1 MAAADVL
8 PYKLVPPASLA
19 PMIVPERTAL
29 IVVDV
34 QVDFVSPQGALAAAG
49 IDMAPLEAP
58 LQRVEAL
65 LAQARTADVTPVLL
79 RLVTRPESDSRVLR
93 LLNERKSEAPEA
105 LAICRAD
112 TPGADYYRV
121 RPQAGDIEIQKTLY
135 SGFFGTALDAQLRRS
150 GIDTLVFCG
159 FTTECCV
166 DCTVRDAFHR
176 GYHCF
181 VVADACAAYA
191 PHLHDNTL
199 ESLALNCALVV
210 DTAAVLSAWHQET

>member
-1 MAAADVL
+1 MVTADLL
-8 PYKLVPPASLA
+8 PYPLVAPAALA
-19 PMIVPERTAL
+19 PMIVAERTAL
-29 IVVDV
+29 VVVDV
-34 QVDFVSPQGALAAAG
+34 QVDFVSPHGALAAVG
-49 IDMAPLEAP
+49 IDMAPLEVP
-58 LQRVEAL
+58 LRRVEAL

-79 RLVTRPESDSRVLR
+79 RVVTRPESDSRALR
-93 LLNERKSEAPEA
+93 TLNERKGETPDA

-121 RPQAGDIEIQKTLY
+121 QPKAGDIEIQKTLY
-135 SGFFGTALDAQLRRS
+135 SGFVGTSLDAQLRRS

-191 PHLHDNTL
+191 PHLHANTL
-199 ESLALNCALVV
+199 ESLALSCALVV
-210 DTAAVLSAWHQET
+210 DTAAVLAAWHQET

>member
-8 PYKLVPPASLA
+8 PYKLVPSAALA

-79 RLVTRPESDSRVLR
+79 RVVTRPESDSRALR
-93 LLNERKSEAPEA
+93 LLNERKGEAPEA

-112 TPGADYYRV
+112 TLGADYYRV
-121 RPQAGDIEIQKTLY
+121 RPEAGDIEIQKTLY
-135 SGFFGTALDAQLRRS
+135 SGFIGTTLDAQLRRS
-150 GIDTLVFCG
+150 GIDTLVVCG

-199 ESLALNCALVV
+199 ESLALSCALVV
-210 DTAAVLSAWHQET
+210 DTAAVLAAWR

>member
-8 PYKLVPPASLA
+8 PYKMVQPAALA

-29 IVVDV
+29 VVVDV

-49 IDMAPLEAP
+49 IDMAPLEVA

-65 LAQARTADVTPVLL
+65 LAQARTANVTPVLL
-79 RLVTRPESDSRVLR
+79 RVVTRPESDSRALR
-93 LLNERKSEAPEA
+93 LLNERKGEPPEA
-105 LAICRAD
+105 IAICRDD

-135 SGFFGTALDAQLRRS
+135 SGFVGTTLDAQLRRS

-181 VVADACAAYA
+181 IVADACDAYA
-191 PHLHDNTL
+191 PHLHKNTL

-210 DTAAVLSAWHQET
+210 ETAAVLAAWR